1 MTAFDHLH
9 PALQHHVVNSLGWR
23 ALRPLQEES
32 ILPIL
37 AGQHAILIA
46 PTAAGKTEAAFL
58 PVLSRM
64 LSDNW
69 TGLSV
74 LYLCPI
80 KALLNNLDVR
90 LSGYCDLVG
99 RRSGIWHGDIKA
111 SEKQHFLK
119 DPVDCLLTTPESLE
133 VMLVSRRTDKISL
146 FQNIRVVIVDEIHA
160 FAGDDRGWHVLALL
174 ERLTKIAGREIQRI
188 GLSATVGNPAGLLD
202 WLAGHCQGAGQVMA
216 PKNGPTAESDVQL
229 DYVGNLENAA
239 LVLSRLHRGEKRL
252 VFCDSRSRAEQ
263 LAARLRSLRV
273 QTFVSHSSLSTDE
286 RGRAEQ
292 AFSTGSDCVI
302 VATSTLELGIDV
314 GDLDRVVQID
324 APPTVSSFLQRMG
337 RTGRRH
343 GVTRNCLFLATSRSA
358 LIRAA
363 GLIELW
369 RSGYVEPIEPPA
381 KPYHIFAQQLMALA
395 LQQGGIGR
403 HTWRE
408 WIGRMPAFAQ
418 MTEEQIA
425 SIVTRMLENGLFAED
440 EGVLWFG
447 RKGEEEFGR
456 KNFMELLSV
465 FQSPPLF
472 SVKHG
477 RIDLGEVHES
487 SFLIR
492 TGERPVLLLGGR
504 NWVATSIDWSSR
516 VAYVEPTEMQGK
528 SRWMGSGQ
536 PLSFRYCQAIG
547 TVLRSDPNSG
557 YYSRRAGEELATVC
571 AEFNWLSEGCTT
583 LVVDQSENRKYWW
596 TFAGVRANAMLAH
609 ALRER
614 LGIHSTVDNLTIK
627 LDRPLNQEVFDGA
640 VEQMRA
646 DPPDAATVGDMDK
659 AIKELKFSICL
670 PVSLAENMLRA
681 RLADTEG
688 VSEILRRTIRRV
700 VT

>member
-1 MTAFDHLH
+1 MWGTLRTRHWCCPVCIVVRSASFFVTAD
-9 PALQHHVVNSLGWR
+9 PEQRSWRLG
-23 ALRPLQEES
+23 
-32 ILPIL
+32 
-37 AGQHAILIA
+37 
-46 PTAAGKTEAAFL
+46 
-58 PVLSRM
+58 
-64 LSDNW
+64 
-69 TGLSV
+69 SV
-74 LYLCPI
+74 H
-80 KALLNNLDVR
+80 
-90 LSGYCDLVG
+90 S
-99 RRSGIWHGDIKA
+99 
-111 SEKQHFLK
+111 
-119 DPVDCLLTTPESLE
+119 
-133 VMLVSRRTDKISL
+133 
-146 FQNIRVVIVDEIHA
+146 
-160 FAGDDRGWHVLALL
+160 
-174 ERLTKIAGREIQRI
+174 
-188 GLSATVGNPAGLLD
+188 
-202 WLAGHCQGAGQVMA
+202 
-216 PKNGPTAESDVQL
+216 
-229 DYVGNLENAA
+229 
-239 LVLSRLHRGEKRL
+239 
-252 VFCDSRSRAEQ
+252 
-263 LAARLRSLRV
+263 RV
-273 QTFVSHSSLSTDE
+273 QTFVSHSSLSADE
-286 RGRAEQ
+286 RRRAEQ

-302 VATSTLELGIDV
+302 VATSTLEFGIDV

-337 RTGRRH
+337 RTGRRQ
-343 GVTRNCLFLATSRSA
+343 GVSRNCLFLATSRSA

-381 KPYHIFAQQLMALA
+381 KPLPLFAQQLMALA

-418 MTEEQIA
+418 MTEEQIT
-425 SIVTRMLENGLFAED
+425 SIVTYMLANGLFAED

-472 SVKHG
+472 SVRHG

-487 SFLIR
+487 SFMIR

-504 NWVATSIDWSSR
+504 SWVATSIDWSSR

-557 YYSRRAGEELATVC
+557 YYSRRAGEEMATVC
-571 AEFNWLSEGCTT
+571 EEFNWLSEDCTT
-583 LVVDQSENRKYWW
+583 LVVDRSENRTSWW

-614 LGIHSTVDNLTIK
+614 FGIPSAVDNLDDQARPASSIK
-627 LDRPLNQEVFDGA
+627 KSSTSA
-640 VEQMRA
+640 IEQMRA
-646 DPPDAATVGDMDK
+646 DPPDVVNAGDIGK

-670 PVSLAENMLRA
+670 PVSMAENMLRT

-688 VSEILRRTIRRV
+688 VSENLRRTIRRV
-700 VT
+700 LT